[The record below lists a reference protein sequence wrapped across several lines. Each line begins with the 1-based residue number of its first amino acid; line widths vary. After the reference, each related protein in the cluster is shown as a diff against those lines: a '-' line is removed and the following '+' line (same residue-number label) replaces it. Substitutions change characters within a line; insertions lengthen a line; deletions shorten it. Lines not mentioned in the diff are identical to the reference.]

1 MQQTKFTWGQE
12 NICIIIVKMSALQL
26 AVDVEKPGITR
37 VHAGD
42 ETQLHA
48 AIGCDNVAD
57 PHEPIG

>member
-1 MQQTKFTWGQE
+1 
-12 NICIIIVKMSALQL
+12 MSALQL

-42 ETQLHA
+42 KTELHA